1 MIRYTSFCMKTE
13 KKNKK
18 CLEEIFNYIE
28 NCIIRE
34 TYMSSISMIKLE
46 KYAEDILRKNF
57 KELFEEYRILNW
69 KEHIAVCS
77 MFNITNGDYGIYP
90 GNLFTALLMNNKYR
104 ADATPEEINESNKYY
119 ICENGKYAMY
129 VPELMG
135 VCYKS
140 IQ

>member
-1 MIRYTSFCMKTE
+1 MIRYTSFCAETK

-18 CLEEIFNYIE
+18 CLEAIFNYIE
-28 NCIIRE
+28 NCIVKE
-34 TYMSSISMIKLE
+34 TFISSIGMIKLE
-46 KYAEDILRKNF
+46 KYAEEILKRNF
-57 KELFEEYRILNW
+57 KELFEEYKILHW
-69 KEHIAVCS
+69 EEHIALCS

-90 GNLFTALLMNNKYR
+90 GNLFTALLMDNKYR